1 MTKVKV
7 LIIGYVCDPLN
18 GGENSHTWN
27 WAWHL
32 SRFHKVWVLAHPGYR
47 ARVEVLLADHPSASI
62 RFHWLDGPR
71 LLWDHRGGNV
81 ALAIH
86 YLRWLNA
93 AYTKAAE
100 LHGQIGFDVVHHVS
114 YGTINAPP
122 PIWKLRVPFVW
133 GPVGGAQRV
142 PTAFGQYMR
151 SFSGPEILRGIRAAF
166 LPYSIS
172 LQKAAKSSAITLAT
186 NRETHE
192 LLARLG
198 APDVRLF
205 LDTGISSALLSG
217 PRNPMREGG
226 PFTLL
231 WAGRMQPR
239 KALAV
244 ALEALAQTNGLNTR
258 LLVAGDGE
266 MRRDWETYTKRLNLD
281 GKTEFLGEVPW
292 REMPRAYQSADAFL
306 FTSLRDSF
314 GSQVLEAMA
323 HGLPIL
329 TLDHQGVGTF
339 LPPDAGIKVP
349 VTTPAQTV
357 GELAKGIQRL
367 ASCPEERLKM
377 GGAARAYART
387 QTWESRAAHMSGL
400 YEEALRRPACRHQKV
415 GSAVSAMN
423 RPRQIAG
430 DHVSFRVLGVRI
442 DAMLISETVAQMEE
456 WIRDRRECH
465 SIAATSMHGTVEAQR
480 DASFR
485 DVLSSTD
492 LVVPDGMPLVWLGRR
507 RGLSLPRRIY
517 GPDLMLE
524 FCERTAGRGYR
535 HYFYGGEPG
544 VPERLADTL
553 LQRFPEMKVCGAF
566 SPPFRALTTDE
577 DQEIVAMISRASPD
591 VLWVGLGTPK
601 QERWMHEHRGKL
613 NVPVMVSV
621 GAAFNVVSGR
631 RNQAPQWMRENGLEC
646 IFRLLQEPRRLWR
659 RYLID
664 GARFV
669 GYLGL
674 ELSGLTSFDCE
685 ADNPVA
691 AQSSGSPHLYWP
703 QMWKD
708 SSKIVPEEKK
718 VAPALLPSILTKHRV
733 LHLGR

>member
-1 MTKVKV
+1 VVTKVKV

-47 ARVEVLLADHPSASI
+47 PRVEALLAEHPSPNV

-81 ALAIH
+81 ALVIH

-93 AYTKAAE
+93 AYAKAAE

-205 LDTGISSALLSG
+205 LDTGISSALLSS
-217 PRNPMREGG
+217 PRNPRREGG

-231 WAGRMQPR
+231 WVGRMQPR

-266 MRRDWETYTKRLNLD
+266 MREDWETYTKRLNLD
-281 GKTEFLGEVPW
+281 GKAEFLGKVQW
-292 REMPRAYQSADAFL
+292 REMSRAYQSADAFL

-314 GSQVLEAMA
+314 GSQVLEAMG

-339 LPPDAGIKVP
+339 VPPDAGIKVP

-357 GELAKGIQRL
+357 AELAKGIQRL

-377 GGAARAYART
+377 GEAARAYART
-387 QTWESRAAHMSGL
+387 QTWESRAEHMSGL

-415 GSAVSAMN
+415 ASAVSAMN
-423 RPRQIAG
+423 RPIQIAG

-465 SIAATSMHGTVEAQR
+465 SIAATSVHGTVEAQR

-485 DVLSSTD
+485 GVLSSMD

-507 RGLSLPRRIY
+507 RGCHLPRRVY
-517 GPDLMLE
+517 GPDLMLA
-524 FCERTAGRGYR
+524 FCEQTAGRGYR
-535 HYFYGGEPG
+535 HFFYGGEPG
-544 VPERLADTL
+544 VPQRLAESL
-553 LQRFPEMKVCGAF
+553 KRRFPAMQVCGTF
-566 SPPFRALTTDE
+566 SPPFRPLDPEE
-577 DQEIVAMISRASPD
+577 DQEIGTMIRRAAPD

-601 QERWMHEHRGKL
+601 QERWMCEHQDKL
-613 NVPVMVSV
+613 NVPVLLSV
-621 GAAFNVVSGR
+621 GAAFDMLSGTR
-631 RNQAPQWMRENGLEC
+631 KQAPRWMRDHGFEWC
-646 IFRLLQEPRRLWR
+646 FRLMQEPRRLWR
-659 RYLID
+659 RYLVYGSQFII
-664 GARFV
+664 
-669 GYLGL
+669 YLLL
-674 ELSGLTSFDCE
+674 ESLRLKNFE
-685 ADNPVA
+685 ADGSRLPKRTPGCQAPV
-691 AQSSGSPHLYWP
+691 
-703 QMWKD
+703 
-708 SSKIVPEEKK
+708 
-718 VAPALLPSILTKHRV
+718 
-733 LHLGR
+733 

>member
-47 ARVEVLLADHPSASI
+47 GRVEGLLAEHPSPNL
-62 RFHWLDGPR
+62 RFHWLDGPLR
-71 LLWDHRGGNV
+71 LGGHPGGNI

-93 AYTKAAE
+93 AYAKAAE
-100 LHGQIGFDVVHHVS
+100 LHEQTGFDVVHHVS

-122 PIWKLRVPFVW
+122 PIWKLPVPFVW

-142 PTAFGQYMR
+142 PAAFGQYMR

-172 LQKAAKSSAITLAT
+172 LRKAAKSSAITLAT
-186 NRETHE
+186 NRETYE

-205 LDTGISSALLSG
+205 LDTGVSSALLSSQ
-217 PRNPMREGG
+217 RNPIPQGEA
-226 PFTLL
+226 FTLL
-231 WAGRMQPR
+231 WAASMQPR

-266 MRRDWETYTKRLNLD
+266 MRKDWETYTKRLNLD
-281 GKTEFLGEVPW
+281 RKTEFLGKVPW
-292 REMPRAYQSADAFL
+292 REMPREYQRADAFL

-339 LPPDAGIKVP
+339 VPPNAGIKVP

-357 GELAKGIQRL
+357 AELAKGIQRL
-367 ASCPEERLKM
+367 VLCPEERLKM
-377 GGAARAYART
+377 GEAARAYART
-387 QTWESRAAHMSGL
+387 QTWEIRAEQMSGL
-400 YEEALRRPACRHQKV
+400 YEDALRSPSCRGQNVASTASARRPA
-415 GSAVSAMN
+415 
-423 RPRQIAG
+423 QIPS
-430 DHVSFRVLGVRI
+430 DHASFRVLGVRI

-480 DASFR
+480 DASFMR
-485 DVLSSTD
+485 VLSATD
-492 LVVPDGMPLVWLGRR
+492 LVVPDGMPLVWLGRQ

-524 FCERTAGRGYR
+524 FCDRTAGRGYR

-544 VPERLADTL
+544 VPQRLADTL
-553 LQRFPEMKVCGAF
+553 LHRFPEMEVCGAF
-566 SPPFRALTTDE
+566 SPPFRALTTEEDE
-577 DQEIVAMISRASPD
+577 EIVAMISRAAPD

-613 NVPVMVSV
+613 SVPVMVSV

-631 RNQAPQWMRENGLEC
+631 RSQAPQWMRENGLEFL
-646 IFRLLQEPRRLWR
+646 FRLFQEPRRLWR
-659 RYLID
+659 RYMMD

-669 GYLGL
+669 GYVGL
-674 ELSGLTSFDCE
+674 ELSGLKSFDCD
-685 ADNPVA
+685 ADIPLLREVCSHTGKSCGKIRVG
-691 AQSSGSPHLYWP
+691 SSS
-703 QMWKD
+703 
-708 SSKIVPEEKK
+708 EKK
-718 VAPALLPSILTKHRV
+718 K
-733 LHLGR
+733 

>member
-1 MTKVKV
+1 MKTVKV

-18 GGENSHTWN
+18 GGENSFTWS

-47 ARVEVLLADHPSASI
+47 ARVEALLAEQPSPNV
-62 RFHWLDGPR
+62 RFDWLDGPR
-71 LLWDHRGGNV
+71 PLRNRRGGNV

-93 AYTKAAE
+93 AYVKAVE

-122 PIWKLRVPFVW
+122 PIWKLDVPVVW

-142 PTAFGQYMR
+142 PTGFGQYMR

-172 LQKAAKSSAITLAT
+172 LRKAAKSSAIALAT
-186 NRETHE
+186 NRETYE

-198 APDVRLF
+198 TPDVRLF
-205 LDTGISSALLSG
+205 LDTGISSTLLSSA
-217 PRNPMREGG
+217 RNSTLEGE

-231 WAGRMQPR
+231 WVGRMQSR
-239 KALAV
+239 KALGL

-266 MRRDWETYTKRLNLD
+266 MRKDWETYSRHLNLG
-281 GKTEFLGEVPW
+281 GKARFLGTVPW
-292 REMPRAYQSADAFL
+292 EQMPRAYQSADAFL

-339 LPPDAGIKVP
+339 VPPDAGIKVP
-349 VTTPAQTV
+349 VTTPGQTV
-357 GELAKGIQRL
+357 AELAKGIQRL
-367 ASCPEERLKM
+367 ASCREERLKM
-377 GGAARAYART
+377 GEAARAYART
-387 QTWESRAAHMSGL
+387 QTWESRAEHMSGL
-400 YEEALRRPACRHQKV
+400 YEEALKRPSRRQRKV
-415 GSAVSAMN
+415 ASTASAGN
-423 RPRQIAG
+423 RPMQIAG
-430 DHVSFRVLGVRI
+430 GHVSFRVLGVRI
-442 DAMLISETVAQMEE
+442 DAMLLSETVAQMEE
-456 WIRDRRECH
+456 WIRGGRECH
-465 SIAATSMHGTVEAQR
+465 SIAATSMHGTVEARR
-480 DASFR
+480 DASFMG
-485 DVLSSTD
+485 VLSSTD

-507 RGLSLPRRIY
+507 KGLSLPRRIY

-553 LQRFPEMKVCGAF
+553 LHRFPTMKVCGAF
-566 SPPFRALTTDE
+566 SPPFRALTAEE
-577 DQEIVAMISRASPD
+577 DQEIVAMISRAAPD

-613 NVPVMVSV
+613 SVPVMVSV
-621 GAAFNVVSGR
+621 GAAFNVISGR
-631 RNQAPQWMRENGLEC
+631 RSQAPQWMRENGLEC
-646 IFRLLQEPRRLWR
+646 LFRLLQEPQRLWR
-659 RYLID
+659 RYLMD

-669 GYLGL
+669 GCVAL
-674 ELSGLTSFDCE
+674 ELSGLKSYACE
-685 ADNPVA
+685 TDRPVA
-691 AQSSGSPHLYWP
+691 TKSSGGSLPYWRKL
-703 QMWKD
+703 WKD
-708 SSKIVPEEKK
+708 SSRIVAEEEK
-718 VAPALLPSILTKHRV
+718 VAPGLPPSILSKHRI
-733 LHLGR
+733 LDLGR